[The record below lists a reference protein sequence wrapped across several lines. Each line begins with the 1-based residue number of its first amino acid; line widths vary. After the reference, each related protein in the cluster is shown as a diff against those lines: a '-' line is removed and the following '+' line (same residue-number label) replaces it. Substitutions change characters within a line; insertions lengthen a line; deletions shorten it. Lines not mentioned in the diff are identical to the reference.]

1 MTSEEIASRVL
12 YRDGLMLVID
22 KPAGPPV
29 HPGPKGGETLVR
41 HLDALRFGLPRR
53 PKAAHR
59 LDKETS
65 GCLVLGRHAKA
76 LRRLGDLFQRNAVEK
91 VYWAVVEGGPD
102 AQDGEI
108 DLPLAPKSPERG
120 WWMRVDPAGQ
130 PALTRWRVL
139 GRGDGVSWLE
149 LRPVTGRT
157 HQLRVHCAALGW
169 PIVGDAIY
177 GTAPRAGG
185 PGLHLHARAVTVPLY
200 PKRPAIAV
208 EAPVPAHLRFPL
220 DALSGAG
227 SVST

>member
-22 KPAGPPV
+22 KPAGLPV

-41 HLDALRFGLPRR
+41 QLDALRFGLPRR
-53 PKAAHR
+53 PEAAHR

-76 LRRLGDLFQRNAVEK
+76 LRRLGDLFQRNTVEK
-91 VYWAVVEGGPD
+91 VYWAVVEGGPN

-108 DLPLAPKSPERG
+108 DLPLTPNRRSA
-120 WWMRVDPAGQ
+120 AGGCGST
-130 PALTRWRVL
+130 PRASRRSGRWRVL
-139 GRGDGVSWLE
+139 GRGDGVTWLD

-185 PGLHLHARAVTVPLY
+185 PGLHLHARAITVPLY
-200 PKRPAIAV
+200 PKKPAITV
-208 EAPVPAHLRFPL
+208 EAPVPARTRRLFEE
-220 DALSGAG
+220 LSGAA
-227 SVST
+227 SRDR